1 MKEKDELV
9 ISIITVVLNDVN
21 NIEKTIKSVI
31 SQNYSNVEY
40 IIIDGGSDDGTLKVI
55 ERFNR
60 YISHWVS
67 EPDEGIFHAMNKGI
81 QRAKGDYVCF
91 LNSGDFYKNDF
102 LKTTFLDKYSIEIDC
117 YHSNMH
123 LIKADEMVGIA
134 KPIKNLNMV
143 RYHMANPFLHPTL
156 IVKKLLFETVGNFDL
171 TYKLASDHDWVYR
184 LIKSGANI
192 SYIDAACVC
201 FLLDGASS
209 SNRALI
215 ESKNILKKNGL
226 GYFKSYV
233 IYFLIRFIVKKYA
246 NSFKIQ

>member
-1 MKEKDELV
+1 MKEKNDLL
-9 ISIITVVLNDVN
+9 ISVITVVLNDAN

-31 SQNYSNVEY
+31 NQNYSNIEY

-55 ERFNR
+55 ERFGR

-67 EPDEGIFHAMNKGI
+67 EHDEGIFHAMNKGL
-81 QRAKGDYVCF
+81 RKAKGDYVCF
-91 LNSGDFYKNDF
+91 LNSGDIYESEF

-123 LIKADEMVGIA
+123 LIKGGQIAGIA
-134 KPIKNLNMV
+134 KPIKNLNMI
-143 RYHMANPFLHPTL
+143 RYHMANPLLHPTL
-156 IVKKLLFETVGNFDL
+156 IVKRSLFESIGNFDL
-171 TYKLASDHDWVYR
+171 TYKLAADHDWVYR

-192 SYIDAACVC
+192 SYVDVTCMY

-209 SNRALI
+209 SNNALQ
-215 ESKNILKKNGL
+215 ESKDILKKNGL
-226 GYFKSYV
+226 GYLQSNV
-233 IYFLIRFIVKKYA
+233 IYCFIRYFVKKYA